1 MGFSMGMERVLVVD
15 EATSN
20 TLFFEML
27 LKELGF
33 TDIFIASTGYDGI
46 KSAENNHPQLIIVAW
61 EMGAMPGTIFIQKVK
76 ERKKRK
82 HLPCLVY
89 SKRMSGEDVLLTKE
103 LGFKDILAMPFD
115 RESARNIIKGII
127 DNEAN
132 LNPIEA
138 QIRKIENY
146 LAEGRPS
153 EALKLITPKLSEK
166 NPFVVRAN
174 TCIAEVWMRLM
185 KYDKSETFL
194 SMALKEDADYFPAL
208 QLKAKLYSKMGNHAA
223 AIDILRKM
231 AEKSPKN
238 LSNLVNLGAV
248 YVDANQVDEAKKVL
262 DRVMDLDADNRG
274 AKDELGKVAFKEGNI
289 PLAAQFLAETENGD
303 EIASFFNMMAIS
315 LVAQGKHQEGVQTYR
330 NAMQLL
336 ADKARLYLLHYNLGL
351 ALKKGGKIQ
360 EGFAELCQSYLL
372 EPTYEKAYVAIARVA
387 KEMKEKNVAL
397 DKKLVTQVKE
407 KRAIHKPDPDKAKGA
422 A

>member
-1 MGFSMGMERVLVVD
+1 MAMERVLIVD
-15 EATSN
+15 ETTSN

-33 TDIFIASTGYDGI
+33 VDIFTASTGYDGL
-46 KSAENNHPQLIIVAW
+46 KSAEDNHPQLIIVAW

-89 SKRMSGEDVLLTKE
+89 SKRMSAQDVLLTKE
-103 LGFKDILAMPFD
+103 LGFKDILNMPFD
-115 RESARNIIKGII
+115 REVARATIKAIV
-127 DNEAN
+127 DAESS
-132 LNPIEA
+132 LNPIES

-153 EALKLITPKLSEK
+153 EALKLVTPKLHEK
-166 NPFVVRAN
+166 HPFVARAN
-174 TCIAEVWMRLM
+174 TAVADVWMRLM
-185 KYDKSETFL
+185 KYDKADNFI
-194 SMALKEDADYFPAL
+194 SMALKAESDFFPAL
-208 QLKAKLYSKMGNHAA
+208 QLKAKLYTKMGNHSE
-223 AIDILRKM
+223 AINILKKM

-238 LSNLVNLGAV
+238 LTNLVNLGAV
-248 YVDANQVDEAKKVL
+248 YVNANQLDEAKKVL
-262 DRVMDLDADNRG
+262 DQVMILDSDNRA

-315 LVAQGKHQEGVQTYR
+315 LVAQGKHEEGIKTYK

-351 ALKKGGKIQ
+351 ALKKGGQ
-360 EGFAELCQSYLL
+360 VTECFYELCQSYLL

-387 KEMKEKNVAL
+387 KEMKEKKVPL
-397 DKKLVTQVKE
+397 DKNLVTQVKE
-407 KRAIHKPDPDKAKGA
+407 KRAIHKPVIEKSKGA